1 MESQP
6 SVLQLVKWLTSHTRD
21 VHKPLYVSTLFRLVN
36 LSMDI
41 VLFALGT
48 RDVVASAATA
58 INMLGPAVSTL
69 VFRDPLSPLRR
80 WAVVSS
86 SALSFSCPAGEASP
100 SAVKKGG
107 PQHSA
112 TERRKSI
119 ENDSSGYGRRTPGQ

>member
-1 MESQP
+1 MNVLVLTMQQP
-6 SVLQLVKWLTSHTRD
+6 RAYLFTLLNQLCNIS
-21 VHKPLYVSTLFRLVN
+21 S
-36 LSMDI
+36 I

-58 INMLGPAVSTL
+58 INMLGPAVRTL

-107 PQHSA
+107 PQNSA
-112 TERRKSI
+112 AERRKSI
-119 ENDSSGYGRRTPGQ
+119 ENDSSGYGRRTSGQ

>member
-1 MESQP
+1 MQQP
-6 SVLQLVKWLTSHTRD
+6 RAYLFTLLNQLCNIS
-21 VHKPLYVSTLFRLVN
+21 S
-36 LSMDI
+36 I

-86 SALSFSCPAGEASP
+86 SALSFRVPQGGVPPPP
-100 SAVKKGG
+100 SKKG
-107 PQHSA
+107 A
-112 TERRKSI
+112 TAQRNRKK
-119 ENDSSGYGRRTPGQ
+119 EKH

>member
-1 MESQP
+1 MQQP
-6 SVLQLVKWLTSHTRD
+6 RAYLFTLLNQLCNIS
-21 VHKPLYVSTLFRLVN
+21 S
-36 LSMDI
+36 I

-86 SALSFSCPAGEASP
+86 SALSFFVSRRGGVPLRRQKRGATAQRNR
-100 SAVKKGG
+100 KKEK
-107 PQHSA
+107 H
-112 TERRKSI
+112 
-119 ENDSSGYGRRTPGQ
+119 